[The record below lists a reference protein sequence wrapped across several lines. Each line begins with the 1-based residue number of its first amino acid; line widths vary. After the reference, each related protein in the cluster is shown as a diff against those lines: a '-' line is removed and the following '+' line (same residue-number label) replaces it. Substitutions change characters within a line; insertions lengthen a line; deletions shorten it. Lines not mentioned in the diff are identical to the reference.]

1 MQRSLGCP
9 CSVTVQIFLFVQW
22 QILCAECCGIYG
34 FPMIPQPSVRVQTS
48 WGSLKQRMQWGLD
61 LTFSGPLPIGR
72 AVPPVLSFDTA
83 TLAHPLR
90 WARWL
95 NRQKGTGQPIVDPDP
110 DVIEIRLMIDD
121 SLLVEIAIT
130 CDQSLVT
137 FSEVWSDPQS
147 HLLAW
152 TKGTICTLFWYHL
165 VSHFGMTSLNC
176 AARLFRDI
184 LAGPSGEPACLQ
196 HVRNWLTYLTLRFVR
211 QWWIGLRQDSST
223 SSWPENSEFSL
234 LAHRIL
240 PRFD

>member
-1 MQRSLGCP
+1 MHRY
-9 CSVTVQIFLFVQW
+9 W
-22 QILCAECCGIYG
+22 QKE
-34 FPMIPQPSVRVQTS
+34 P
-48 WGSLKQRMQWGLD
+48 
-61 LTFSGPLPIGR
+61 
-72 AVPPVLSFDTA
+72 
-83 TLAHPLR
+83 LAHPLR

-137 FSEVWSDPQS
+137 FSEVWSDPLS

-165 VSHFGMTSLNC
+165 VSHFVRRNSNRMTSLNC
-176 AARLFRDI
+176 ATRLFRDI
-184 LAGPSGEPACLQ
+184 LAGPSGKPACLQ

-234 LAHRIL
+234 LARRIL